1 MSIIQKVM
9 CRRFYVGGPLQ
20 VRGFDHFAAGP
31 QGSAPQMMS
40 KTDTAP
46 ASASPSASASS
57 TPLSA
62 LGLSPSALGTALG
75 GAYKLTALALL
86 SAPLW
91 SSSAATTTSA
101 MPHHPQHQHHHAEAA
116 NESHQ
121 HLLKDIDARA
131 FVFANSGSVSDNGL
145 TGALRS
151 QRVSVGAGLS
161 AQVGGMIR
169 LELTYAVPVRLSS
182 ADRLNQFQ
190 FGIGLNM

>member
-1 MSIIQKVM
+1 M
-9 CRRFYVGGPLQ
+9 
-20 VRGFDHFAAGP
+20 
-31 QGSAPQMMS
+31 
-40 KTDTAP
+40 
-46 ASASPSASASS
+46 
-57 TPLSA
+57 
-62 LGLSPSALGTALG
+62 
-75 GAYKLTALALL
+75 
-86 SAPLW
+86 
-91 SSSAATTTSA
+91 
-101 MPHHPQHQHHHAEAA
+101 
-116 NESHQ
+116 
-121 HLLKDIDARA
+121 LKDIDARA